1 MDEKT
6 LKRANTLTSEIQW
19 LNDVIKDLENRESTI
34 RVSLYIG
41 SKNLGADKK
50 VKAPLIRLFKRR
62 LTKAQREFESL

>member
-6 LKRANTLTSEIQW
+6 LKRGNALTSEIQW
-19 LNDVIKDLENRESTI
+19 LNDVIKDLENWESTI
-34 RVSLYIG
+34 RVSLYVG

-62 LTKAQREFESL
+62 LAKAQREFE

>member
-62 LTKAQREFESL
+62 LAKAQREFESL

>member
-6 LKRANTLTSEIQW
+6 LKRANNLTSEMQW
-19 LNDVIKDLENRESTI
+19 LNDVIKDLENGESTI
-34 RVSLYIG
+34 RVSLYVG

-62 LTKAQREFESL
+62 LAKAQREFESL

>member
-19 LNDVIKDLENRESTI
+19 LNDVIKDLENWESTI
-34 RVSLYIG
+34 RVSLYVG

-62 LTKAQREFESL
+62 LAKAQREFESL

>member
-6 LKRANTLTSEIQW
+6 LKRGNALTSEIQW

-62 LTKAQREFESL
+62 LAKAQREFESL

>member
-19 LNDVIKDLENRESTI
+19 LNDVIKDLEKGESTI
-34 RVSLYIG
+34 RVFLYVS